1 MTAEPEAVVEFT
13 VSRFGS
19 NRLFRDA
26 GSMASSSMAAAVLGA
41 AFWALAAKV
50 FPAHELGVMTAVLA
64 VVVAISTVIAS
75 ATGGAYTAL
84 LPAVGAARTS
94 VYARGQRLHLIL
106 AVVGGI
112 AGALATTTFLS
123 QVRASVGVGVLVLVG
138 VLAWSSFSLQNSTL
152 VALGRA
158 RWLPAVN
165 VVMSLGKILLL
176 AILAFSLSGQI
187 VEIAFIVPAAAAVL
201 ILRPAIVRIV
211 KSGKDLP
218 ATASVPAAQAVS
230 EFNGLSLQMGAFSAL
245 SLGATTFTPFLVTM
259 FAGPTE
265 GALFALIL
273 TIVQTLDA
281 VGTAMAASLVVHA
294 ASAPEHGRTM
304 AGSILM
310 RALVIL
316 TVGALALTATVP
328 LALRFI
334 NPQYGEMGATRVIAM
349 LSLGSVIYVCY
360 TVWAGLQMSRRR
372 MKWPLLINF
381 VGALGLFACMPLL
394 SSAHG
399 AVGGAIA
406 ILVYEVIAASGAA
419 ACFLV
424 NRRAAGGK
432 HRTAARS

>member
-1 MTAEPEAVVEFT
+1 
-13 VSRFGS
+13 
-19 NRLFRDA
+19 
-26 GSMASSSMAAAVLGA
+26 
-41 AFWALAAKV
+41 
-50 FPAHELGVMTAVLA
+50 
-64 VVVAISTVIAS
+64 
-75 ATGGAYTAL
+75 
-84 LPAVGAARTS
+84 
-94 VYARGQRLHLIL
+94 
-106 AVVGGI
+106 
-112 AGALATTTFLS
+112 
-123 QVRASVGVGVLVLVG
+123 
-138 VLAWSSFSLQNSTL
+138 
-152 VALGRA
+152 
-158 RWLPAVN
+158 
-165 VVMSLGKILLL
+165 
-176 AILAFSLSGQI
+176 
-187 VEIAFIVPAAAAVL
+187 
-201 ILRPAIVRIV
+201 
-211 KSGKDLP
+211 
-218 ATASVPAAQAVS
+218 
-230 EFNGLSLQMGAFSAL
+230 MGAFSAL